1 MKKVDY
7 IVVGLGIAGISLC
20 EQLEASGRSFIVI
33 DAAMNTATRIAGGVV
48 NPVVLKRINPVW
60 KAELFYEYAKPFYL
74 KLQQKLGKDLVQD
87 IQIHRIFATAE
98 EQNDWIVASD
108 SPVLEPFLSPEI
120 IRNNNPAIHTPF
132 GLGAVSGSFR
142 VDTDILLDSY
152 RDHLLK
158 RGELIR
164 AKFKYEEIKHVEA
177 GIEYDGFLARNIVFA
192 EGAAAL
198 DNPLINTDLLIP
210 KKGEYLIIHAPE
222 LRSGSI
228 LKGPFFIIPVGN
240 DKYQVGATFAHG
252 DHTFDLTSEGKQKIM
267 KAIKKMISCDFEPV
281 DQIAG
286 MRPTVKDRRPLLGS
300 WKDDRVYF
308 FNGLGTRGLLM
319 APLLSEWL
327 LSNMESGSSLPKE
340 IDIKRFQS

>member
-1 MKKVDY
+1 MNKVDY
-7 IVVGLGIAGISLC
+7 IVVGLGIAGISIC

-33 DAAMNTATRIAGGVV
+33 DASRKTATRIAGGVV

-60 KAELFYEYAKPFYL
+60 KAELFYKYAKPFYV

-87 IQIHRIFATAE
+87 IQIRRIFATAE

-120 IRNNNPAIHTPF
+120 IRNNNPAIHASF
-132 GLGAVSGSFR
+132 GLGAVTGSFR
-142 VDTDILLDSY
+142 VDTDVLLDSY

-158 RGELIR
+158 RGELIL
-164 AKFKYEEIKHVEA
+164 AKFKHEEIKLAEA
-177 GIEYDGFLARNIVFA
+177 GIEYDGILAKRIVFA
-192 EGAAAL
+192 EGATVIE
-198 DNPLINTDLLIP
+198 NPLLNADFLIP

-222 LRSGSI
+222 LRSESI

-240 DKYQVGATFAHG
+240 DHYQVGATFAHG
-252 DHTFDLTSEGKQKIM
+252 DHTYDHTSEGKQKII
-267 KAIKKMISCDFEPV
+267 KAIRKMIVCDFEPV

-286 MRPTVKDRRPLLGS
+286 MRPTVKDRRPLVGS
-300 WKDDRVYF
+300 CKDDRVYF

-327 LSNMESGSSLPKE
+327 FDNMESGSSLPKE
-340 IDIKRFQS
+340 VDIKRFLS